1 MFSWRLFLRKKF
13 SSKNYTAKA
22 TSRFSLSLVLFAPNH
37 LLVRKLSHLKDRRG
51 RHLSNITHVSF
62 SHFGASTGKSAHLY
76 GQIIVHLVI
85 ASHLYVQVR
94 LIPTFI
100 LSQLY
105 VQVRLISTFLPSHL
119 HVQVRLISTFI
130 PSHLHVQVS
139 LMSTCKSTNLS
150 VQFRSYLH
158 PSVRLISSAS
168 SSPPLQSQFHHIQ

>member
-1 MFSWRLFLRKKF
+1 MPMFSRRLFLRKKF

-62 SHFGASTGKSAHLY
+62 SHFGASTGKSAPLY

-100 LSQLY
+100 PSQLY
-105 VQVRLISTFLPSHL
+105 
-119 HVQVRLISTFI
+119 VQVRLISTFI

-139 LMSTCKSTNLS
+139 LMSTSKSTNLS

>member
-1 MFSWRLFLRKKF
+1 MFSRRLFLRKKF

-94 LIPTFI
+94 LIPKFI
-100 LSQLY
+100 PSQLY
-105 VQVRLISTFLPSHL
+105 VQVRLISTCKFVSSPRSS
-119 HVQVRLISTFI
+119 RLISTCKLVSCLRASPPI
-130 PSHLHVQVS
+130 SPSNFDHISIH
-139 LMSTCKSTNLS
+139 
-150 VQFRSYLH
+150 QF
-158 PSVRLISSAS
+158 A
-168 SSPPLQSQFHHIQ
+168 SSPPPHLLHHFNRNFTTSSEF